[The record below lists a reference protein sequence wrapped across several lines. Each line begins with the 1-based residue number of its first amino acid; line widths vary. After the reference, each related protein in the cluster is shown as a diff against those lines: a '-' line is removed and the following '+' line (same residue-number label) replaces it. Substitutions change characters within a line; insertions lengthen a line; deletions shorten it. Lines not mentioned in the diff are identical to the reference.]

1 MAFTSTKDDRFV
13 WIDLETTGLEPKG
26 GLILEAAVVLTD
38 SQLRPI
44 DSLNVIVP
52 HDPETLHNS
61 LDDFTRK
68 MHGDNGL
75 LNDIASLGKMGTIP
89 GGAAHT
95 VLDAGIIE
103 FLQSHDVGKIP
114 MCGSSVAF
122 DRNWVNEHLTM
133 TAQAF
138 HYRNIDVSSMLEA
151 IARINPHMVP
161 NVPQIGIAHRAMG
174 DIQTTIETL
183 RVIAKISGWSYT
195 A

>member
-1 MAFTSTKDDRFV
+1 MAFTSTKDNRFV

-38 SQLRPI
+38 AQLRLI
-44 DSLNVIVP
+44 DSINIVVP
-52 HDPETLHNS
+52 HKMSTLNAA
-61 LDDFTRK
+61 LDDFTMK
-68 MHGDNGL
+68 MHTDNGL
-75 LNDIASLGKMGTIP
+75 IKDIAHLNRFGNETGDI
-89 GGAAHT
+89 AHT
-95 VLDAGIIE
+95 ILDSEIVG

-151 IARINPHMVP
+151 IARINPHMIP
-161 NVPQIGIAHRAMG
+161 NVPQIGTAHRAMG

-183 RVIAKISGWSYT
+183 RVIAKISGWSYS

>member
-38 SQLRPI
+38 AQLRPI
-44 DSLNVIVP
+44 DSLNIVVP
-52 HDPETLHNS
+52 HKLSTVNTS
-61 LDDFTRK
+61 LDAFARK
-68 MHGDNGL
+68 MHTDNGL
-75 LNDIASLGKMGTIP
+75 IEDIVNLNKMGNASE
-89 GGAAHT
+89 GVAHT
-95 VLDAGIIE
+95 ILDSEIIA
-103 FLQSHDVGKIP
+103 FLQSLHVGKVP

-122 DRNWVNEHLTM
+122 DRNWVNEHLTL

-161 NVPQIGIAHRAMG
+161 NVPQVGTAHRAMG

-183 RVIAKISGWSYT
+183 RVISKISGWSYSV
-195 A
+195 

>member
-38 SQLRPI
+38 AQLRLI
-44 DSLNVIVP
+44 DSINIIVP
-52 HDPETLHNS
+52 HKMSTLTAN
-61 LDDFTRK
+61 LDDFTTK
-68 MHGDNGL
+68 MHTDNGL
-75 LNDIASLGKMGTIP
+75 INDINNLNKLGNESSEV
-89 GGAAHT
+89 AHT
-95 VLDAGIIE
+95 MLDSEIVA
-103 FLQSHDVGKIP
+103 FLQSHNVGKIP

-122 DRNWVNEHLTM
+122 DRSWVNEHLMM
-133 TAQAF
+133 TASMF
-138 HYRNIDVSSMLEA
+138 HYRNIDVSSILEA

-161 NVPQIGIAHRAMG
+161 SVPQVGTAHRAMG

-183 RVIAKISGWSYT
+183 RVISKISGWSYS